1 MMKKSDN
8 IYAECVF
15 YQIAATVAEKGA
27 GQKEA
32 SQRTAE
38 LMEQLGLQPEQY
50 KVADGSGLSLYNYAS
65 AEMLVAMLRYA
76 WQTEHIHK
84 QLLTSLPIS
93 GFDGTLKKRM
103 IGTPA
108 EGNVRAKTGSVS
120 GIASLAGYIT
130 ASNGHILAFAI
141 INQGVAPLSTG
152 RAFQDNVCIEL
163 SK

>member
-1 MMKKSDN
+1 
-8 IYAECVF
+8 
-15 YQIAATVAEKGA
+15 
-27 GQKEA
+27 
-32 SQRTAE
+32 
-38 LMEQLGLQPEQY
+38 
-50 KVADGSGLSLYNYAS
+50 
-65 AEMLVAMLRYA
+65 
-76 WQTEHIHK
+76 TEHIHK

-130 ASNGHILAFAI
+130 ASNGHVLAFAI

-152 RAFQDNVCIEL
+152 RAFQDNICIEL